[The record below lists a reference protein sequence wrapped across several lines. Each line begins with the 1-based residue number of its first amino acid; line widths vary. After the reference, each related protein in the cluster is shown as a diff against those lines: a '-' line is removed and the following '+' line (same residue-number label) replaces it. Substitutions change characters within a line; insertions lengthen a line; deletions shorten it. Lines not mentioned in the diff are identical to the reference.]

1 MGVDGRSFRLRDSAT
16 SPLGVTLM
24 GEGNPAM
31 ITLTINGATHELDAP
46 ITIAQ
51 YLDTLGLA
59 GRYVAVA
66 RNGDVLGRETFPTV
80 TLEHGDRVEIVRPVG
95 GG

>member
-1 MGVDGRSFRLRDSAT
+1 
-16 SPLGVTLM
+16 
-24 GEGNPAM
+24 M
-31 ITLTINGATHELDAP
+31 ITLTINGAPRELDAP
-46 ITIAQ
+46 MTVAQ

-66 RNGDVLGRETFPTV
+66 RNGDVLERRAFATV
-80 TLEHGDRVEIVRPVG
+80 TLEHGDRIEIVRPVG

>member
-1 MGVDGRSFRLRDSAT
+1 
-16 SPLGVTLM
+16 
-24 GEGNPAM
+24 M

-66 RNGDVLGRETFPTV
+66 RNGDVLARGTFTSV

>member
-1 MGVDGRSFRLRDSAT
+1 
-16 SPLGVTLM
+16 
-24 GEGNPAM
+24 M
-31 ITLTINGATHELDAP
+31 ITLTINGAPRELDAP
-46 ITIAQ
+46 ITVAQ

-66 RNGDVLGRETFPTV
+66 RNGDVLERETFASV
-80 TLEHGDRVEIVRPVG
+80 TLEDGDRVEIVRPVG

>member
-1 MGVDGRSFRLRDSAT
+1 
-16 SPLGVTLM
+16 
-24 GEGNPAM
+24 M
-31 ITLTINGATHELDAP
+31 ITLTINGAPRELDAP
-46 ITIAQ
+46 VTVAQ

-66 RNGDVLGRETFPTV
+66 RNGDVLERDAFPSV
-80 TLEHGDRVEIVRPVG
+80 TLEDGDRIEIVRPVG

>member
-1 MGVDGRSFRLRDSAT
+1 
-16 SPLGVTLM
+16 
-24 GEGNPAM
+24 M
-31 ITLTINGATHELDAP
+31 ITLTINGAPRELDAP
-46 ITIAQ
+46 ITVAQ

-66 RNGDVLGRETFPTV
+66 RNGDVLERDAFPSV
-80 TLEHGDRVEIVRPVG
+80 TLEDGDRIEIVRPVG

>member
-1 MGVDGRSFRLRDSAT
+1 
-16 SPLGVTLM
+16 
-24 GEGNPAM
+24 M
-31 ITLTINGATHELDAP
+31 ITLTINGATQELDAP

-66 RNGDVLGRETFPTV
+66 RNGDVLERDTFASV
-80 TLEHGDRVEIVRPVG
+80 TLEQGDRVEIVRPVG

>member
-1 MGVDGRSFRLRDSAT
+1 
-16 SPLGVTLM
+16 
-24 GEGNPAM
+24 M
-31 ITLTINGATHELDAP
+31 ITLTINGAPRELDAP
-46 ITIAQ
+46 MTVAQ

-66 RNGDVLGRETFPTV
+66 RNGDVLERGAFANI
-80 TLEHGDRVEIVRPVG
+80 TLEDGDRVEIVRPVG

>member
-1 MGVDGRSFRLRDSAT
+1 
-16 SPLGVTLM
+16 
-24 GEGNPAM
+24 M

-66 RNGDVLGRETFPTV
+66 RNGDVLERGVFPSV
-80 TLEHGDRVEIVRPVG
+80 TLEHGDRIEIVRPVG

>member
-1 MGVDGRSFRLRDSAT
+1 
-16 SPLGVTLM
+16 
-24 GEGNPAM
+24 M

-46 ITIAQ
+46 ITVAQ
-51 YLDTLGLA
+51 YLNTLGLA

-66 RNGDVLGRETFPTV
+66 RNGDVLQRGAFPNV
-80 TLEHGDRVEIVRPVG
+80 TLEDGDRIEIVRPVG